1 MEYVLRN
8 AIVLTPLERLPGA
21 HVAFSGGSLT
31 GIGKNVYGGAPGV
44 DLTGYTVAP
53 GFIDVHVHG
62 GGGYSLID
70 GDPRDLQGFRQWVL
84 RTGVTSFL
92 MSVMAATPEE
102 LVEAVKENKAEV
114 GRGGGGACCLGF
126 HLEGPFLS
134 PRRPGAFDPSWFRLP
149 DKSLMDEFL
158 GAGEGTVRVVTVAP
172 ELSGAPELIQ
182 HVSQMGVLVALGHT
196 DATYE
201 DFMAGVR
208 AGARHVT
215 HCYNTMRGFGHREPG
230 AMGAALVAPVTAE
243 LIADGVH
250 VHRAAMDLLMRVK
263 EPGDVLL
270 VTDAMAGAGLSD
282 GVYSLAGREVHVRQG
297 RAVLA
302 DGTLAGSVLTMDQAV
317 RNVVGV
323 LGRPVHEAVRMAT
336 WNPARCLNLH
346 TRKGLL
352 APGMDADLVVLDRE
366 LEVAVVLVAG
376 RVAYCR
382 ERERELFSALPR
394 WSGDDR

>member
-21 HVAFSGGSLT
+21 HVAFSGGKLT
-31 GIGKNVYGGAPGV
+31 GVGKGVCGGAPGV
-44 DLTGYTVAP
+44 DLTGYAVAP

-70 GDPRDLQGFRQWVL
+70 GDPRGLQGFRQWVL

-114 GRGGGGACCLGF
+114 GRGDGGACCLGF

-172 ELSGAPELIQ
+172 ELPGAPELVQ
-182 HVSQMGVLVALGHT
+182 HVSRMGVLVALGHT

-215 HCYNTMRGFGHREPG
+215 HCYNTMRGFGHRE
-230 AMGAALVAPVTAE
+230 
-243 LIADGVH
+243 
-250 VHRAAMDLLMRVK
+250 
-263 EPGDVLL
+263 
-270 VTDAMAGAGLSD
+270 
-282 GVYSLAGREVHVRQG
+282 
-297 RAVLA
+297 
-302 DGTLAGSVLTMDQAV
+302 
-317 RNVVGV
+317 
-323 LGRPVHEAVRMAT
+323 
-336 WNPARCLNLH
+336 
-346 TRKGLL
+346 
-352 APGMDADLVVLDRE
+352 
-366 LEVAVVLVAG
+366 
-376 RVAYCR
+376 
-382 ERERELFSALPR
+382 
-394 WSGDDR
+394 